1 MQRQIT
7 LPPYRFW
14 ETRTGSGTPVVLIH
28 GLGGSSEWWR
38 YNVPVLA
45 ESHTVATVDLVGFG
59 RNRLFLR
66 QSSLPLRFPEIAA
79 LLARWTEASFAGPV
93 HLVGNSLGGHIAI
106 HLAAQRPDLVR
117 SLTLVDSTGI
127 PFTITPRLHL
137 ESLAVPRGWNTFVQ
151 ILARDLF
158 RGGPTAVGLALARLL
173 RDDVR
178 PLLRTL
184 TMPVL
189 LLWGESDPL
198 VPLEYARRM
207 RAELPQ
213 AKLEVVPR
221 AGHIPMWENP
231 AVFNGKLLEFLHQVD
246 QESVPAD
253 QRPGFSWGL
262 AGWTD
267 GIAHREAGRR
277 RDVVL
282 LHGLGLASR
291 YFERFARALFER
303 GWNPIAP
310 DLPGFGKS
318 ANAPAMSPAE
328 HAAVLARWADTLGIR
343 DALWVGHSTGA
354 NVAGQVAALRPDL
367 VHASV
372 WIGALWTDSRHPLPR
387 FAGRLAIDAF
397 HEPPRLYGQ
406 VLPAYW
412 RAGLLRWW
420 RTFRRDVDDVV
431 AGLHRPPHLLVL
443 AGERDPLP
451 DLEFLPATL
460 LPGAHACL
468 FSHPQE
474 TAEAVNAFGRSF
486 T

>member
-1 MQRQIT
+1 
-7 LPPYRFW
+7 
-14 ETRTGSGTPVVLIH
+14 
-28 GLGGSSEWWR
+28 
-38 YNVPVLA
+38 
-45 ESHTVATVDLVGFG
+45 
-59 RNRLFLR
+59 
-66 QSSLPLRFPEIAA
+66 
-79 LLARWTEASFAGPV
+79 
-93 HLVGNSLGGHIAI
+93 
-106 HLAAQRPDLVR
+106 
-117 SLTLVDSTGI
+117 
-127 PFTITPRLHL
+127 
-137 ESLAVPRGWNTFVQ
+137 
-151 ILARDLF
+151 
-158 RGGPTAVGLALARLL
+158 VGLALARLL

-184 TMPVL
+184 RMPVL

-198 VPLEYARRM
+198 VPLEYAQRM
-207 RAELPQ
+207 RAEVPQ
-213 AKLEVVPR
+213 AKLEIVPR

-246 QESVPAD
+246 QESVPAGG
-253 QRPGFSWGL
+253 RPGFSWGL
-262 AGWTD
+262 AGWTG

-291 YFERFARALFER
+291 YFEGFARALFER

-328 HAAVLARWADTLGIR
+328 HAAVLAQWADTLGIR
-343 DALWVGHSTGA
+343 EALWVGHSTGA
-354 NVAGQVAALRPDL
+354 NVAGQVAAQRPDL
-367 VHASV
+367 VRASV
-372 WIGALWTDSRHPLPR
+372 WIGALWTDRRHPLPR
-387 FAGRLAIDAF
+387 FAWRLALDAF
-397 HEPPRLYGQ
+397 REPPRLYGE

-420 RTFRRDVDDVV
+420 RTFRRDVDDVM

-451 DLEFLPATL
+451 DLAFLPATL

-474 TAEAVNAFGRSF
+474 TAEAVSAFGRSV